1 MSDTPTIDIPDRD
14 LFKAA
19 DVCELLDVQPYVL
32 RSWESEFP
40 DLGVTRPQ
48 GGARIYRRQDVE
60 RVVRIK
66 HLLLVEGLTL
76 AGARRRLEAEAE
88 AAVPLSIDADAVSQA
103 VPVPPV
109 PAEVDTTTAVEPT
122 LGRPTLDSSA
132 RDAVRDAVARL
143 QARLAA
149 VDVASYDDLM
159 AAATAAWS
167 RVLALAEAQPE
178 TASAAAPRTVTAKGP
193 RRATRAAAAARPTLF
208 GDASDSP
215 AADDDRSA

>member
-1 MSDTPTIDIPDRD
+1 MSDTPPIEIPNRD

-76 AGARRRLEAEAE
+76 AGARRRLDAEAE
-88 AAVPLSIDADAVSQA
+88 ASVPLSIETVAPSSVAPA
-103 VPVPPV
+103 PPV
-109 PAEVDTTTAVEPT
+109 SADVD
-122 LGRPTLDSSA
+122 RPTGAEPAPARATLDPA
-132 RDAVRDAVARL
+132 ALDAVRAAVARL
-143 QARLAA
+143 QTRLAA
-149 VDVASYDDLM
+149 GEVSTHDALIS
-159 AAATAAWS
+159 AATAAWS
-167 RVLALAEAQPE
+167 RVRALAEAQSEVPSV
-178 TASAAAPRTVTAKGP
+178 AVPRTATTRGS
-193 RRATRAAAAARPTLF
+193 RRATRAAASARPTLF

-215 AADDDRSA
+215 AADDDGSA